1 MFKFNPLSTLFNGN
15 KAKNYKVV
23 DSQCESIIKEYCV
36 DENSDECKNQY
47 EKFCGKVNHDENVN
61 LFFIELNK
69 KLKEKDLCFVSGSYV
84 FEGTKVFDYLIQS
97 KHKKGVRIGQK
108 VFGKKFIS
116 PASHNLHINSELF
129 EAHKACSSNS
139 VLVQKN
145 TIAKNPEIYSKVLKD
160 HIGYQYEIDL
170 EKNSIPY
177 PCDDECNTFE
187 TEYLQ
192 DKNEDINQYV
202 KYNKTK
208 LKCSYNKEV
217 KKCVLFYVFAVNVP
231 ELSGNNIK
239 YYTFVKLETMPTINP
254 VDSAKHLTHAY
265 NHYFTEHGAKRKNL
279 YPQRRED
286 LLEHN
291 NKLYKL
297 SEVFRNEN
305 SEFNLIKQKQN
316 TSPMKMK
323 AYIYK
328 DKDLCMYKKIDLC
341 MYKKID
347 LCMENDDSFN
357 FYNKYVRTRNELFLP
372 EEIFEEFLPEYKS
385 KNGGSKSKYVKTDE
399 RYRYNNY
406 EYVIYKSNKKRYI
419 RIKSKY
425 TDIKSLTK
433 K

>member
-1 MFKFNPLSTLFNGN
+1 MFSSLSTLLKGN
-15 KAKNYKVV
+15 KGKNYKI
-23 DSQCESIIKEYCV
+23 DESQCESIIKEYCA
-36 DENSDECKNQY
+36 DKKSEECRTHYENFC
-47 EKFCGKVNHDENVN
+47 EKGNHDENVN

-69 KLKEKDLCFVSGSYV
+69 KLKEDNLCFVSGSYV

-97 KHKKGVRIGQK
+97 KHKKGLRIGQK
-108 VFGKKFIS
+108 VLGKKFIS
-116 PASHNLHINSELF
+116 PASHNLHIDSKLF
-129 EAHKACSSNS
+129 DAHKAYLSKS

-145 TIAKNPEIYSKVLKD
+145 TIAENPERDSKVLRDHIVLKD

-187 TEYLQ
+187 TEYLK
-192 DKNEDINQYV
+192 DKNEDINKYV

-231 ELSGNNIK
+231 ILTVPL

-297 SEVFRNEN
+297 SEVIRNGDN
-305 SEFNLIKQKQN
+305 VFNLKKH
-316 TSPMKMK
+316 TSPNEMK
-323 AYIYK
+323 AYIHHATDNIVMNKYESF
-328 DKDLCMYKKIDLC
+328 DL
-341 MYKKID
+341 
-347 LCMENDDSFN
+347 
-357 FYNKYVRTRNELFLP
+357 YNKHVRTRNELFLP
-372 EEIFEEFLPEYKS
+372 KEIFEQFLPKYLPDKS

-406 EYVIYKSNKKRYI
+406 EYVIYRSNKKRYI

>member
-1 MFKFNPLSTLFNGN
+1 MFNRLSTFFIKTEKTEN
-15 KAKNYKVV
+15 KYIVK
-23 DSQCESIIKEYCV
+23 DSECKSIVEERYCV
-36 DENSDECKNQY
+36 NKNSEECRTQFEN
-47 EKFCGKVNHDENVN
+47 FCGKGNHDENVN

-69 KLKEKDLCFVSGSYV
+69 KLKEENLCFVSGSYV

-116 PASHNLHINSELF
+116 PASHNLHIDSKLF
-129 EAHKACSSNS
+129 DAHKAYSSNS
-139 VLVQKN
+139 VLVQKS
-145 TIAKNPEIYSKVLKD
+145 IMSEIPKSDDSKVLED

-187 TEYLQ
+187 TEYLK
-192 DKNEDINQYV
+192 DKKEDINNYV

-231 ELSGNNIK
+231 ISTVPL

-297 SEVFRNEN
+297 SEVIRKEN
-305 SEFNLIKQKQN
+305 NRFNLIKQN
-316 TSPMKMK
+316 TSPME

-328 DKDLCMYKKIDLC
+328 NRDSSMK
-341 MYKKID
+341 
-347 LCMENDDSFN
+347 NNDSFN
-357 FYNKYVRTRNELFLP
+357 FYNEYVRTRNELFLP
-372 EEIFEEFLPEYKS
+372 KEIFEKFLPEYKS

-399 RYRYNNY
+399 RYLYNNY

-425 TDIKSLTK
+425 TDIKSLK
-433 K
+433 NK

>member
-1 MFKFNPLSTLFNGN
+1 MFNRLSTFIYGN
-15 KAKNYKVV
+15 KEKNYEVV
-23 DSQCESIIKEYCV
+23 DSHCESIIKEYCF
-36 DENSDECKNQY
+36 DKNSEECRTQY
-47 EKFCGKVNHDENVN
+47 ENFCGKGNHDENVN
-61 LFFIELNK
+61 LFFIKLNK
-69 KLKEKDLCFVSGSYV
+69 KLKEENLCFVSGSYV

-116 PASHNLHINSELF
+116 PASHNLHIDSKLF
-129 EAHKACSSNS
+129 DAHKAYLSNS

-187 TEYLQ
+187 TEYLK
-192 DKNEDINQYV
+192 DKNEDINNYV

-231 ELSGNNIK
+231 QLSENNIK

-254 VDSAKHLTHAY
+254 VDSVKHLTHAY

-286 LLEHN
+286 LLQHN

-297 SEVFRNEN
+297 SEVIRNKN
-305 SEFNLIKQKQN
+305 NEFNLMKN
-316 TSPMKMK
+316 TSPMKME
-323 AYIYK
+323 AYIHE
-328 DKDLCMYKKIDLC
+328 KIDSP
-341 MYKKID
+341 
-347 LCMENDDSFN
+347 MESYDSFK

-372 EEIFEEFLPEYKS
+372 KDIFEQFLPEYKS

-399 RYRYNNY
+399 RYLYNNY

-425 TDIKSLTK
+425 TDIKSLK
-433 K
+433 NK

>member
-1 MFKFNPLSTLFNGN
+1 MFNPFSFFNGN
-15 KAKNYKVV
+15 KEKNYEVD
-23 DSQCESIIKEYCV
+23 DSQCESTRKAYCD
-36 DENSDECKNQY
+36 DENSEECRTQY
-47 EKFCGKVNHDENVN
+47 KTFCEKGNHDENVN

-69 KLKEKDLCFVSGSYV
+69 KLKNYNLCFVSGSYV

-116 PASHNLHINSELF
+116 PASHNLHIDSKLF
-129 EAHKACSSNS
+129 DAHKAYLSNS

-145 TIAKNPEIYSKVLKD
+145 TIAKNPERYSKVLRD

-187 TEYLQ
+187 AEYLK
-192 DKNEDINQYV
+192 DTNEDINKYV

-231 ELSGNNIK
+231 TLTFPL

-297 SEVFRNEN
+297 SEVIRNEN
-305 SEFNLIKQKQN
+305 NEFNLIKKN
-316 TSPMKMK
+316 TSPMK
-323 AYIYK
+323 AYIHDETDTTVMKKYK
-328 DKDLCMYKKIDLC
+328 YK
-341 MYKKID
+341 
-347 LCMENDDSFN
+347 SFN
-357 FYNKYVRTRNELFLP
+357 LYNTYVRTRNELFLP
-372 EEIFEEFLPEYKS
+372 KEIFEKFLPKYLYLRDES

-406 EYVIYKSNKKRYI
+406 EYIIYKSNKKRYI

-425 TDIKSLTK
+425 TDIKSL
-433 K
+433 